1 MRRARSVVRPGP
13 SRRLAAAAAVALA
26 AFVQAVAATA
36 HSPAPPSAP
45 PGIPPSRIV
54 PSQRPPVSLAAALRA
69 VTEPAA
75 IVVERQRPPAPG
87 SAGES
92 EAVRRYVR
100 GRQHMLDG
108 QFLRAADDFD
118 GALRLDADSTA
129 LRSARAE
136 AAGAVGDLRRALAEW
151 EAVLARDPSDV
162 QALVAVGMASFEN
175 GQSGRAATLLGRA
188 WPVLEA
194 GRFEAISDAGRAA
207 IGGALARSLFRLG
220 FDEAGLEVAAIALE
234 APVEQV
240 AAQRGDGRDAAER
253 SAAALSFEAGEAAL
267 RGGRPEAAFAMFAR
281 SHLHLPDVRAVA
293 LAAYSQLLAGD
304 AEGARASLA
313 VLLSDAPWRD
323 AERTAYAEWLLR
335 ALGGDPASR
344 ETLTLAAL
352 SADQAFART
361 AAAPAEVRGRIAR
374 LMDAAGD
381 VDGSAAELA
390 AAVADGACDPL
401 ALELAFR
408 RAGDA
413 GAPAA
418 AVAMVR
424 SRPER
429 LREACRAM
437 VRASRDIRA
446 LRAAVEALPPGGARE
461 AVAAGMLA
469 TVRASG
475 EAWRRAEAA
484 ADEDPSRLP
493 LEAMLLAAV
502 SAADPGLVARAA
514 SAAPLALE
522 DDAAWHASVARAFAE
537 TGASFDAEQSLARAE
552 LLAGSGTR
560 EPEAE
565 RAIAQARSLV
575 DGRAPEGSARAR
587 AEVAIAGGD
596 GAGATAEL
604 LLAREADPDDAAA
617 LGMLMRVLPRTE
629 GPDATD
635 RWLEAQLAAH
645 PNEPVLWEATVLHA
659 IASGRAAA
667 ALARIDAR
675 LAADPDD
682 SLVLPGRE
690 ALLRAAGRAADAAAA
705 AHGRIASLPS
715 GPRRSLEEADL
726 ALQSGAPD
734 AAVEAL
740 GRFEESAYPPPTSMR
755 AAALDL
761 ARRIPPATAGRSAAI
776 RRIAR
781 DAILTNPRASL
792 EFYAFDA
799 LGAASAPGATPQAV
813 IASVAAIAAEAA
825 AVPDLRLPVE
835 SWRASADFLL
845 AQRLPLAAAEFVR
858 ARLEDP
864 SDAPAE
870 DVATL
875 AQVAIAC
882 DALARGRAA
891 ESVALVNHLA
901 GLGVRPFDVPG
912 RPAAPYEALSAT
924 YVMLGDR
931 DGSELI
937 QEAGLAVD
945 PDDAGLLNNLG
956 YARTER
962 GVTDAETESMLE
974 RAARQRPSDPGTLD
988 SLGRL
993 RYRQGR
999 LADSATGP
1007 GAVTLLR
1014 RAVTGAGASAGAELH
1029 DHFGDA
1035 LWASGDRDGARRQW
1049 AQAQRRAEDGLTRD
1063 RHVELLR
1070 QAFRKRLGLSAI
1082 DAARYYDDN
1091 DGAVAARAKAKLEAA
1106 ERGEEPRIAPSAPA
1120 PAPAAKAP

>member
-1 MRRARSVVRPGP
+1 MRRAREAVTAGVAL
-13 SRRLAAAAAVALA
+13 RLAAVAALALAAVARGQQST
-26 AFVQAVAATA
+26 V
-36 HSPAPPSAP
+36 PP
-45 PGIPPSRIV
+45 PGIPPSRV
-54 PSQRPPVSLAAALRA
+54 EPAGRPPVPLAAALRA
-69 VTEPAA
+69 VAEPAA
-75 IVVERQRPPAPG
+75 VLVERQRPPAPG
-87 SAGES
+87 SAVEF

-108 QFLRAADDFD
+108 QFLRAAEDFD
-118 GALRLDADSTA
+118 AALRLDADSTT

-136 AAGAVGDLRRALAEW
+136 AAGAVGDLRRALSEW
-151 EAVLARDPSDV
+151 EAVLVRDPGDV
-162 QALVAVGMASFEN
+162 QALVAVGMAAFEN
-175 GQSGRAATLLGRA
+175 GRTGRAAALLGRA
-188 WPVLEA
+188 WPALEA
-194 GRFEAISDAGRAA
+194 GRFAAISDAGRAA

-220 FDEAGLEVAAIALE
+220 FDEAGLEVASVALD

-253 SAAALSFEAGEAAL
+253 AAAALAYEAGEAAL
-267 RGGRPEAAFAMFAR
+267 RSRRPDAAFALFAR
-281 SHLHLPDVRAVA
+281 SHLHLPDVRAVS
-293 LAAYSQLLAGD
+293 LAAYAQLLAGD
-304 AEGARASLA
+304 ADGARGSLA

-335 ALGGDPASR
+335 ALGGDAASR

-352 SADQAFART
+352 SADQAFARSGP
-361 AAAPAEVRGRIAR
+361 APSEVRGRIAR

-381 VDGSAAELA
+381 AEGSAAELA

-413 GAPAA
+413 GAPSVAS
-418 AVAMVR
+418 AMVR

-429 LREACRAM
+429 LREVCRAM
-437 VRASRDIRA
+437 VRSSRDVRA
-446 LRAAVEALPPGGARE
+446 LRVAVEALPAGDVRE
-461 AVAAGMLA
+461 ALAAGMLA

-475 EAWRRAEAA
+475 EAWRRAESAA
-484 ADEDPSRLP
+484 EEAPARLP

-514 SAAPLALE
+514 AAAPLSLE
-522 DDAAWHASVARAFAE
+522 DDAGWHASVARAFAE

-552 LLAGSGTR
+552 LLAGAGTR
-560 EPEAE
+560 QPEAD
-565 RAIAQARSLV
+565 RAIAQARALV

-596 GAGATAEL
+596 GAGAAAEL
-604 LLAREADPDDAAA
+604 LLAREVDPDDAAA

-635 RWLEAQLAAH
+635 RWLESQLAAH

-659 IASGRAAA
+659 IASGRAAS

-675 LAADPDD
+675 LSADPDD

-705 AHGRIASLPS
+705 AHGRIESLPS

-726 ALQSGAPD
+726 ALQSGDAD
-734 AAVEAL
+734 AAVQAL

-761 ARRIPPATAGRSAAI
+761 ARRIPPATVGRSAAI

-799 LGAASAPGATPQAV
+799 MGAAAAPGVTPRAV
-813 IASVAAIAAEAA
+813 AASVAAIAAEAA
-825 AVPDLRLPVE
+825 AVPELRLPIE
-835 SWRASADFLL
+835 AWRASADFLL
-845 AQRLPLAAAEFVR
+845 AQRHPLAAAEFVR

-864 SDAPAE
+864 TDAPAA
-870 DVATL
+870 DVALL
-875 AQVAIAC
+875 AQVAVAC
-882 DALARGRAA
+882 DAIARGRAA

-901 GLGVRPFDVPG
+901 GLGVRPFDAPG

-924 YVMLGDR
+924 YRMLGDLE
-931 DGSELI
+931 GAELI
-937 QEAGLAVD
+937 DEAGLAVD

-956 YARTER
+956 YARAER
-962 GVTDAETESMLE
+962 GAIDGDTESMLE
-974 RAARQRPSDPGTLD
+974 RAARSRPSDPGTLD
-988 SLGRL
+988 SLGWL
-993 RYRQGR
+993 RHRQGR
-999 LADSATGP
+999 IADSSAGP

-1014 RAVTGAGASAGAELH
+1014 RAVAGAGASADAELH
-1029 DHFGDA
+1029 DHLGDA
-1035 LWASGDRDGARRQW
+1035 LWASGDREGARREW
-1049 AQAQRRAEDGLTRD
+1049 AQAQRRAEDGMDRD
-1063 RHVELLR
+1063 RHVDLLR
-1070 QAFRKRLGLSAI
+1070 QVLRKRLGLSAI

-1120 PAPAAKAP
+1120 PAAKAP

>member
-1 MRRARSVVRPGP
+1 MRRARDAVAALVACRA
-13 SRRLAAAAAVALA
+13 AAAAAVAAAMLSSTLA
-26 AFVQAVAATA
+26 SGDASARL
-36 HSPAPPSAP
+36 PGPPAP
-45 PGIPPSRIV
+45 PGIPASRVV
-54 PSQRPPVSLAAALRA
+54 PDGRPPVSLELALREVA
-69 VTEPAA
+69 QPAA
-75 IVVERQRPPAPG
+75 IVVDRQRPPAPG
-87 SAGES
+87 SAVEF

-100 GRQHMLDG
+100 GRQHMLNG
-108 QFLRAADDFD
+108 QFLRAGEDFD
-118 GALRLDADSTA
+118 AALRLDADSTT

-136 AAGAVGDLRRALAEW
+136 AAGAVGDLRRALSEW
-151 EAVLARDPSDV
+151 EAVLARDPADI

-175 GQSGRAATLLGRA
+175 GQTGRAASLLGRA

-194 GRFEAISDAGRAA
+194 GRFESISDAGRAA

-220 FDEAGLEVAAIALE
+220 FDEAGLEVASVALE
-234 APVEQV
+234 APVERV

-253 SAAALSFEAGEAAL
+253 AAAALSYEAGEAAL
-267 RGGRPEAAFAMFAR
+267 RSGRPDAAFAMFAR
-281 SHLHLPDVRAVA
+281 SHLHLPDVRAVS

-304 AEGARASLA
+304 ADGARASLS

-335 ALGGDPASR
+335 SLGGDAASR

-352 SADQAFART
+352 SADQSFARSG
-361 AAAPAEVRGRIAR
+361 AAPAEVRGRIAR

-381 VDGSAAELA
+381 ADGSAAELA
-390 AAVADGACDPL
+390 AAIADGACDPL
-401 ALELAFR
+401 SLELAFR

-413 GAPAA
+413 GAPGVAA
-418 AVAMVR
+418 SMVR
-424 SRPER
+424 PRPER
-429 LREACRAM
+429 LREVCRAM
-437 VRASRDIRA
+437 VRASRDLRA
-446 LRAAVEALPPGGARE
+446 LRGAVEALPEGPVRE
-461 AVAAGMLA
+461 ALAAGLLA
-469 TVRASG
+469 TVRSSG

-484 ADEDPSRLP
+484 AGDDPSRLP

-552 LLAGSGTR
+552 LLAGTGRGQS
-560 EPEAE
+560 EAD

-635 RWLEAQLAAH
+635 RWLEAQLAEH
-645 PNEPVLWEATVLHA
+645 PNEPVLWEAAALHA
-659 IASGRAAA
+659 IASGRAPA

-726 ALQSGAPD
+726 ALQAGD
-734 AAVEAL
+734 ADGAVEAL

-761 ARRIPPATAGRSAAI
+761 ARRIPPAVAGRSAAI

-799 LGAASAPGATPQAV
+799 LGAASAPGATPQSV
-813 IASVAAIAAEAA
+813 VASVAAIAAEAA

-835 SWRASADFLL
+835 AWRASADFLL
-845 AQRLPLAAAEFVR
+845 AQRQPLAAAEFVR

-864 SDAPAE
+864 TDAPAT
-870 DVATL
+870 DVALL
-875 AQVAIAC
+875 AQVAVAC
-882 DALARGRAA
+882 DAIARGRAA

-901 GLGVRPFDVPG
+901 GLGIRPFDAPG
-912 RPAAPYEALSAT
+912 RPAAAYEALSAT
-924 YVMLGDR
+924 YLMLGDR
-931 DGSELI
+931 EGAELI
-937 QEAGLAVD
+937 DEAGLAVD

-962 GVTDAETESMLE
+962 GAVDAETESMLE
-974 RAARQRPSDPGTLD
+974 RAARLRPSDPGTLD
-988 SLGRL
+988 SLGWL

-999 LADSATGP
+999 LVDSAEGP
-1007 GAVTLLR
+1007 GAVTLLG
-1014 RAVTGAGASAGAELH
+1014 RAVSGAGAAAGAELH
-1029 DHFGDA
+1029 DHLGDA
-1035 LWASGDRDGARRQW
+1035 LWASGDRDGARREW
-1049 AQAQRRAEDGLTRD
+1049 DMARRRAEDGMDRE
-1063 RHVELLR
+1063 RHVDLLR

-1106 ERGEEPRIAPSAPA
+1106 ERGEEPRIATPA
-1120 PAPAAKAP
+1120 ASPAAKGP

>member
-1 MRRARSVVRPGP
+1 MCRAREAVRPVLL
-13 SRRLAAAAAVALA
+13 RRIAALA
-26 AFVQAVAATA
+26 ALALVAVLEPALAQ
-36 HSPAPPSAP
+36 SPPAP
-45 PGIPPSRIV
+45 PGIPPSRV
-54 PSQRPPVSLAAALRA
+54 APSGRPPVPLASALRA

-75 IVVERQRPPAPG
+75 VIVDRQRPPSPG
-87 SAGES
+87 SANES
-92 EAVRRYVR
+92 EALRRYVR
-100 GRQHMLDG
+100 GRQHLLDG

-118 GALRLDADSTA
+118 GALRLDPDSAA
-129 LRSARAE
+129 LRAARAE

-151 EAVLARDPSDV
+151 EAVLARDPGDV

-175 GQSGRAATLLGRA
+175 GQSGRAASLLGRA
-188 WPVLEA
+188 WPELEA

-207 IGGALARSLFRLG
+207 IGGALARSLLRLG
-220 FDEAGLEVAAIALE
+220 FDEAGLEVASVALE

-253 SAAALSFEAGEAAL
+253 AAAALSFEAGEAAL
-267 RGGRPEAAFAMFAR
+267 RCGRPESAFAMFAR

-304 AEGARASLA
+304 ADGARASLA

-323 AERTAYAEWLLR
+323 GERTAYAEWLLR

-352 SADQAFART
+352 AADQAFARA
-361 AAAPAEVRGRIAR
+361 AAAPSEVRGRIAR

-381 VDGSAAELA
+381 AEGSAAELA
-390 AAVADGACDPL
+390 AAIADGACDPL

-408 RAGDA
+408 RAGDS
-413 GAPAA
+413 GAPEVAA
-418 AVAMVR
+418 AMVR

-429 LREACRAM
+429 LRETCRAM
-437 VRASRDIRA
+437 VRASRDVRA
-446 LRAAVEALPPGGARE
+446 LRAAIEALAPDAVRE
-461 AVAAGMLA
+461 ALAAGMLA
-469 TVRASG
+469 TLRASG

-484 ADEDPSRLP
+484 ADADPSRLP

-514 SAAPLALE
+514 SAAPLSLE
-522 DDAAWHASVARAFAE
+522 DDAGWHASIARAFAE

-552 LLAGSGTR
+552 LLAR
-560 EPEAE
+560 PEARQPEAE

-604 LLAREADPDDAAA
+604 LLARESDPDDAAA

-629 GPDATD
+629 GPEATD
-635 RWLEAQLAAH
+635 RWLDSQLAAH

-659 IASGRAAA
+659 IATGRAAA
-667 ALARIDAR
+667 ALDRIDAR

-682 SLVLPGRE
+682 SLVLPARE
-690 ALLRAAGRAADAAAA
+690 ALLRAAGRTADAAAA

-715 GPRRSLEEADL
+715 GPRRSLEEAEL
-726 ALQSGAPD
+726 ALQSGAND

-761 ARRIPPATAGRSAAI
+761 ARRVAPATPGRSASI

-799 LGAASAPGATPQAV
+799 LGAASAPGATPQSVSSA
-813 IASVAAIAAEAA
+813 VAAIAAEAA
-825 AVPDLRLPVE
+825 AVPDLRLPAE
-835 SWRASADFLL
+835 AWRASADFLL
-845 AQRLPLAAAEFVR
+845 AQRHPLAAAELLR

-864 SDAPAE
+864 TDAPSE
-870 DVATL
+870 DVAIL
-875 AQVAIAC
+875 VQAAVAC
-882 DALARGRAA
+882 DAIARGRAA
-891 ESVALVNHLA
+891 ESVALLNHLA
-901 GLGVRPFDVPG
+901 GLGVRPFDVAG
-912 RPAAPYEALSAT
+912 RPAAPYEALSGTFAL
-924 YVMLGDR
+924 LGDR
-931 DGSELI
+931 EGAELI
-937 QEAGLAVD
+937 EEAGLAVD

-956 YARTER
+956 YSRLER
-962 GVTDAETESMLE
+962 GAVDADTESLLE
-974 RAARQRPSDPGTLD
+974 RAARLRPSDPGTLD
-988 SLGRL
+988 SLGWL

-999 LADSATGP
+999 IADAESGP
-1007 GAVTLLR
+1007 GALTLLG
-1014 RAVTGAGASAGAELH
+1014 RAVNGAGTAAGAELH
-1029 DHFGDA
+1029 DHLGDA
-1035 LWASGDRDGARRQW
+1035 LWVSGDRDGARRQW
-1049 AQAQRRAEDGLTRD
+1049 ALAQRRAEDGMPRE

-1106 ERGEEPRIAPSAPA
+1106 ERGEDPRVAPSARFA
-1120 PAPAAKAP
+1120 APAAKAP